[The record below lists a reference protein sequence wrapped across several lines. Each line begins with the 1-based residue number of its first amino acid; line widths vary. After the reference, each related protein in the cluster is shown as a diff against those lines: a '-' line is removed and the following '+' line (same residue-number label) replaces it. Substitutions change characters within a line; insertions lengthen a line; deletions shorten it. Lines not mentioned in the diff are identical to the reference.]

1 MTGFRRLL
9 KRACDR
15 IAYYADASAH
25 DTDRQPVIT
34 TCSADGTTLPAVSG
48 AASPLSGHG

>member
-15 IAYYADASAH
+15 IAYFADASAH

-34 TCSADGTTLPAVSG
+34 ACSADGTTSTAVSG
-48 AASPLSGHG
+48 AASPVSRNG